1 MIKAYPTL
9 FQISLQHAFYADGR
23 AKDLV
28 LAPTPATQHLMR
40 QYDMLWGEHSYTYT
54 MVYGHE
60 TGCDAKLTYLKVQE
74 PVILRFILR
83 STSPYF
89 LHITDLPFF
98 QPGETLLYLDN
109 ITGLQPVSENVSKSD
124 LLPVYGSSFR
134 VKSILALRNAQ
145 HQDLGQMDEDKKH
158 YWTPVDRANLSLGYQ
173 VDLQTFAPGKYG
185 YDTAPGQTTWFY
197 YAGSEIRPGDLGVV
211 DIYLGRGS
219 DTMVSPP
226 AISIDSA
233 LSNDPRLI
241 INPVSVPNF
250 QIAFGNRETFWRYY
264 VIDKNNLAPDS
275 MMVDDGTRF
284 TVDDQSEDMRSGVH
298 QAKLFISNTA
308 IGIKER
314 PTEKLRLKLI
324 KTKVVNELNG
334 TMTTLDLPTPDWRHI
349 SAEKGGEK
357 VYSDMYIYL

>member
-1 MIKAYPTL
+1 
-9 FQISLQHAFYADGR
+9 
-23 AKDLV
+23 
-28 LAPTPATQHLMR
+28 
-40 QYDMLWGEHSYTYT
+40 

-60 TGCDAKLTYLKVQE
+60 TGNAAKLTYLKVQE

-83 STSPYF
+83 SNSPYF

-109 ITGLQPVSENVSKSD
+109 ITGLQPGAENVSKTD

-158 YWTPVDRANLSLGYQ
+158 YWTPIDRANLALGFE
-173 VDLQTFAPGKYG
+173 VDLQSFAPGKYG

-197 YAGSEIRPGDLGVV
+197 YAGTEIRPGDLGVV

-226 AISIDSA
+226 AKSMDPA
-233 LSNDPRLI
+233 LSNDPRLV
-241 INPVSVPNF
+241 INPTSVPNF

-284 TVDDQSEDMRSGVH
+284 TVGDNLEDMRSGVH
-298 QAKLFISNTA
+298 QAKQIISNTA

-314 PTEKLRLKLI
+314 QPEKLRLKLI
-324 KTKVVNELNG
+324 KTRGGSNLNS
-334 TMTTLDLPTPDWRHI
+334 TTATLDLPTPDWRRI
-349 SAEKGGEK
+349 TAEKGGEM
-357 VYSDMYIYL
+357 VYSDMYIFL